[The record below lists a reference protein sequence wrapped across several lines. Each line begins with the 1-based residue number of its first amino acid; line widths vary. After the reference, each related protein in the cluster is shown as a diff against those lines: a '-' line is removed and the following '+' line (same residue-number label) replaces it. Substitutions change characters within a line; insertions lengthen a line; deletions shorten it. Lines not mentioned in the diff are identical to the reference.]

1 MRFSGVI
8 NLIVK
13 LSNYQIIEFLITKN
27 LAEPLCGFVEVDPSH
42 NYIKHIHY
50 L

>member
-1 MRFSGVI
+1 MCDEISGVL
-8 NLIVK
+8 NLILK
-13 LSNYQIIEFLITKN
+13 YQIIEFLITNN
-27 LAEPLCGFVEVDPSH
+27 LDEPLCGFVEVDASH